1 MSTSYHPGRV
11 STYCLA
17 SSANVNGQIRTT
29 SSPAETPR
37 NPPAEDQS
45 PHRRRLRPSG
55 MVQPLDLKLQ
65 TSLNPLDTEDS
76 HLRPARTAAEE
87 TPVPT
92 CSAKPIVDFNHFLS
106 AQVCQ
111 IAL

>member
-1 MSTSYHPGRV
+1 
-11 STYCLA
+11 
-17 SSANVNGQIRTT
+17 
-29 SSPAETPR
+29 
-37 NPPAEDQS
+37 
-45 PHRRRLRPSG
+45 

-87 TPVPT
+87 TPIPT

-111 IAL
+111 EEHSSVLSCWRACILKRHDTRS

>member
-1 MSTSYHPGRV
+1 
-11 STYCLA
+11 
-17 SSANVNGQIRTT
+17 
-29 SSPAETPR
+29 
-37 NPPAEDQS
+37 
-45 PHRRRLRPSG
+45 

-87 TPVPT
+87 TPIPT

-111 IAL
+111 ERIPPRSRVASLHLDPA